1 VKVVLPKDF
10 QQLKSENDFLRNLV
24 KILETKN
31 GEQEVRSTYY
41 YLVILTIQL

>member
-1 VKVVLPKDF
+1 MKVVLPRDF

-31 GEQEVRSTYY
+31 GEQEVRLTA
-41 YLVILTIQL
+41 VILTIQL